1 MTLNYECSLLKEVQK
16 CLDTACSHTNET
28 CSEFLYCLPQCS
40 KAFIYILNF
49 EDPKEKEKNKLFA
62 CIALSDFH
70 AHAEDPEYL
79 ILET

>member
-1 MTLNYECSLLKEVQK
+1 MYLLNY
-16 CLDTACSHTNET
+16 
-28 CSEFLYCLPQCS
+28 
-40 KAFIYILNF
+40 

-62 CIALSDFH
+62 CIALTDLH